1 MSYHTVIVA
10 FVVQAGN
17 FEQAQEQLMDHILP
31 TEEGDAR
38 TWERAG
44 LDQWWMAED
53 ERYDGSGVGGP
64 DSAVF
69 VPKGMSQREA
79 RRLLVLA
86 ENYGGEHE

>member
-1 MSYHTVIVA
+1 MSYYTVIVG
-10 FVVQAGN
+10 FVVEAGN